1 MKTSI
6 SERHRKN
13 HVALHHLVWQNVLHS
28 FQVPSRILHAAAKHP
43 KISQSPS
50 WALLGHCPSTPPICP
65 SSVQALSKQCPSTPQ
80 ICPSALFTRKNHQ
93 QLQCPTTGQASP
105 SCPFIILEGFFHVAR
120 GVERLLAVTASAATP
135 ASRILHHVA
144 VWFSDIHV
152 ALWFS
157 DILEL

>member
-1 MKTSI
+1 MLHYTI
-6 SERHRKN
+6 SSGRT
-13 HVALHHLVWQNVLHS
+13 
-28 FQVPSRILHAAAKHP
+28 FCTPSKCPPGFSTQPPSTL
-43 KISQSPS
+43 KISQSLS
-50 WALLGHCPSTPPICP
+50 WALLGQCPSTPPICP

-152 ALWFS
+152 AVWFS